1 MEKVLMDEDRR
12 SPNVSEKPI
21 NVQVVEPFIKA
32 GISHH
37 FRHLAACEP
46 IDNGVSPE
54 VVGEFLGHS
63 DIKSIL
69 VYSPDSRAKNFRK
82 RSEALTKVKRT
93 ILSTRHTMANRSV
106 GFEMFLSLRVWRL

>member
-1 MEKVLMDEDRR
+1 MEKVLMNEDRR

-32 GISHH
+32 WISHH

-54 VVGEFLGHS
+54 VVEESLGHS

-82 RSEALTKVKRT
+82 RSEALTKVED
-93 ILSTRHTMANRSV
+93 
-106 GFEMFLSLRVWRL
+106 GPF